1 MGKKKLAPRRKHSI
15 PRLELSA
22 AEEMADALSSEI
34 DIRIDNTTFY
44 TDSKA
49 ILGYTYNEFRH
60 FCVNVS
66 NRVEWIWKSSHLKQ
80 WRYLFTSH
88 NPAYCTTRSFSV
100 SSKYHLATWPSIP
113 VKPATEPPPPK
124 ISASTWST
132 ESQIQRSDPKC
143 PLWVHSL
150 QVPTSD
156 PTVYK
161 MFNLNVTE
169 LRDSSSGAH

>member
-124 ISASTWST
+124 YQLPPGQPNHRYRDPTPSVHSEYILFKYQLVT
-132 ESQIQRSDPKC
+132 QRSTKC
-143 PLWVHSL
+143 S
-150 QVPTSD
+150 T
-156 PTVYK
+156 
-161 MFNLNVTE
+161 
-169 LRDSSSGAH
+169 